1 MISTEQLA
9 GFRYVQDL
17 LDQPAALAATLD
29 SLEASPAP
37 SDLADGIVRGRFRR
51 IVLTG
56 MGSSFQALGPLHL
69 RLIESGIYSLL
80 VETSELVHYLPALVG
95 PDSLLVVVS
104 QSGES
109 VEVIRLLEAAAG
121 TAPVVAVT
129 NTPSSTLARESQFV
143 VETRAGE
150 EATVSTKTY
159 VASLAALEWLGAVLT
174 GAGVPPVL
182 RAFRSAC
189 AGMTEYLSGWS
200 AHVESLTRFLG
211 GVDHIFLVGRGRSL
225 ASAGTGGLILKEA
238 AHFPAEGMSSAAF
251 RHGPLEMVRPGL
263 LLCVFAGESPTIGL
277 NRRLAADV
285 SRGGGKVAWIG
296 NDADLNALRVGVPA
310 VEALPLMEILPVQMI
325 SLALAARAGREP
337 GAFVRLAKVTT
348 IE

>member
-1 MISTEQLA
+1 M
-9 GFRYVQDL
+9 QDL
-17 LDQPAALAATLD
+17 LDQPSALASTLD
-29 SLEASPAP
+29 NLEASPAP
-37 SDLADGIVRGRFRR
+37 GDVADGLARGRFRKV
-51 IVLTG
+51 VLTG
-56 MGSSFQALGPLHL
+56 MGSSFHALGPLHL
-69 RLIESGIYSLL
+69 RLIESGISSVL
-80 VETSELVHYLPALVG
+80 VETSELVHYMPALVA

-104 QSGES
+104 QSGAS
-109 VEVIRLLEAAAG
+109 AEVIRLLEAAG
-121 TAPVVAVT
+121 GRVPVVAVT
-129 NTPSSTLARESQFV
+129 NTPSSPLARGSQFV

-182 RAFRSAC
+182 RVLRSAC
-189 AGMTEYLSGWS
+189 AGMAEYLSGWT
-200 AHVESLTRFLG
+200 AHVESLTRFLEG
-211 GVDHIFLVGRGRSL
+211 MDHIFLVGRGRSL

-263 LLCVFAGESPTIGL
+263 LLCVFAGEPPTIGL

-285 SRGGGKVAWIG
+285 SRGGGKVAWVAE
-296 NDADLNALRVGVPA
+296 DADLDALRIAAPA

-325 SLALAARAGREP
+325 SLALANRAGREP
-337 GAFVRLAKVTT
+337 GAFVRLLKVTT